1 MQSKIY
7 VLAEASVLAKWEGF
21 ISIQNQK
28 NNKKKTEMDTWTWEG
43 YITYFLKGSQN
54 GEFALLRV
62 KYPSQF
68 FLFIFIFLVSGFQSL
83 R

>member
-1 MQSKIY
+1 
-7 VLAEASVLAKWEGF
+7 
-21 ISIQNQK
+21 
-28 NNKKKTEMDTWTWEG
+28 MDTWTWEG

-62 KYPSQF
+62 MYPSQF